1 MNTTTKVSCTRQTQV
16 QGETFL
22 EGKDYPAAFDTTG
35 FLFAKGETGQWMKL
49 MTCRK
54 DTVFRQHFRL

>member
-1 MNTTTKVSCTRQTQV
+1 MSTATTVSCTRQTQV

-22 EGKDYPAAFDTTG
+22 EGKDYPAAFDATG

-54 DTVFRQHFRL
+54 DTLFRQHFRL